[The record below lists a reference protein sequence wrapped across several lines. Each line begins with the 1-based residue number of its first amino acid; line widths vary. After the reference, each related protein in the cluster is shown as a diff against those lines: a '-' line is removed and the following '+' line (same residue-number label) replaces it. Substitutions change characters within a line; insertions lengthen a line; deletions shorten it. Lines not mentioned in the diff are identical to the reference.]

1 MPVRLIW
8 SGILIAAVAL
18 FLLQSLL
25 WQSFALTKV
34 RYPSFAGAWYPGN
47 KAYLEHLINTYYAHA
62 RDSGLNQ
69 AHCQKLS
76 PGEQSTKAE
85 RRSLIAIIAPHAAFR
100 YSGQAQAYCYQLIKQ
115 QKPGRIFILAA
126 GHSRVLKEGALLPQ
140 SSAFATP
147 LGNVELDSTC
157 INKLQKLPYFTVD
170 ATAHKLEHSVELQLP
185 YIAYSLPET
194 KIVPLI
200 IGKISGDQM
209 LRSLASSI
217 KSVMEPGDL
226 ILVSTDFTHYGRFY
240 NYVPFDKDI
249 TDNILKLDRQ
259 AYGYLQSLDLSGFK
273 QFKKRTGD
281 TICGYTA
288 CLLLLALLPDDSQ
301 SQVLDYYTSNDMMG
315 TTVKSPK
322 DKSISYMSLA
332 YFH

>member
-8 SGILIAAVAL
+8 LGILIAAVAL

-25 WQSFALTKV
+25 WQSFALTKT

-47 KAYLEHLINTYYAHA
+47 KVYLEHLINSYYAHA
-62 RDSGLNQ
+62 RASGLNQ
-69 AHCQKLS
+69 AHCQTLAPTEHTPS
-76 PGEQSTKAE
+76 QHH
-85 RRSLIAIIAPHAAFR
+85 SLVAIVAPHAAFR

-126 GHSRVLKEGALLPQ
+126 GHSRILKEGALLPQ
-140 SSAFATP
+140 ASFFATP
-147 LGNVELDSTC
+147 SGNVELDRDC
-157 INKLQKLPYFTVD
+157 INKLQKLPYFIED

-200 IGKISGDQM
+200 IGKIKSDEM
-209 LRSLASSI
+209 LRSLAGSI
-217 KSVMEPGDL
+217 KSVMQPGDL
-226 ILVSTDFTHYGRFY
+226 LLVSTDFTHYGRFY
-240 NYVPFDKDI
+240 NYVPFDSDI
-249 TDNILKLDRQ
+249 KDNILKLDRQ
-259 AYGYLQSLDLSGFK
+259 AYGYLKSIDLPGFM

-288 CLLLLALLPDDSQ
+288 CLLLLALLPAESQ

-332 YFH
+332 FFH